1 MRNVLCMDVA
11 TMKQD
16 SVNAIRV
23 ILVKP
28 VLNCYAKM
36 IVVVRHGAFVAAM
49 ANVNAMVVLVAT
61 IVLGKFSENALML
74 HTDGF
79 LLLLTPSLYFFFFTT
94 KKNKIDQDAQ

>member
-23 ILVKP
+23 ILVQP

-36 IVVVRHGAFVAAM
+36 IAVVRYGAFVATM
-49 ANVNAMVVLVAT
+49 ANVNAMVVLGAT

-74 HTDGF
+74 HMDGF
-79 LLLLTPSLYFFFFTT
+79 VVVVDTPLYFFFFFHNQ
-94 KKNKIDQDAQ
+94 KK